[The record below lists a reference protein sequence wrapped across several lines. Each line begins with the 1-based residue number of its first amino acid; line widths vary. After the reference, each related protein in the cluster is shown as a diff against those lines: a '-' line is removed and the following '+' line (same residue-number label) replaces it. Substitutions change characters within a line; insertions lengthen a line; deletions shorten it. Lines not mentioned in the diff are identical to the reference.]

1 MILLLAAL
9 VVAAAVSAS
18 SASAATPGGAAAPPD
33 GVYNYTITQAGNQMG
48 KSAVTIKRSDLGLT
62 VHESETVSGAHSFI
76 IDEILDA
83 LTLAPKAYV
92 GSYSIGNDSPS
103 VARAAF
109 DRAGATVTIDGVP
122 GTAPLPNPRGVKD
135 AYVLEGSL
143 VSGFALLPAQ
153 IHSSRAT
160 QFSEIVPRQVLQI
173 PGRVEAHPGI
183 SRPTGV
189 PAGDALL
196 SVSSSVDFDAWYD
209 PSTFVLHA
217 VSVPSQQILISLT
230 K

>member
-1 MILLLAAL
+1 MFLAAL

-18 SASAATPGGAAAPPD
+18 PSPAPGSHGAAAPPD
-33 GVYNYTITQAGNQMG
+33 GVYTYTITQAGNAMG
-48 KSAVTIKRSDLGLT
+48 KSSVTIKRSDIGLT
-62 VHESETVSGAHSFI
+62 IHEAQTLSGSHSFVV
-76 IDEILDA
+76 DEILDS

-92 GSYSIGNDSPS
+92 GSYSMGNDSPS

-109 DRAGATVTIDGVP
+109 DRGGATVTIDGVP

-135 AYVLEGSL
+135 AYVMEGSL

-173 PGRVEAHPGI
+173 LGRVEPHPGTT
-183 SRPTGV
+183 RPTGV
-189 PAGDALL
+189 PAGDAVL
-196 SVSSSVDFDAWYD
+196 SVSSSVNFDAWYD
-209 PSTFVLHA
+209 PATFVLHA
-217 VSVPSQQILISLT
+217 VSVPSQQVLISLT